1 MKKLFFIAVVIA
13 AAYAIFY
20 LAVYKKEGPIEEFG
34 RKLDE
39 GFEDIQHGDETTL
52 EKASRKI
59 NEIADDV
66 KKEFEEK

>member
-1 MKKLFFIAVVIA
+1 MKKLFYIAIVLV

-52 EKASRKI
+52 DKASRKI
-59 NEIADDV
+59 KEIADDV
-66 KKEFEEK
+66 KREFEEK